1 MSDLTSGSDGGAS
14 CLEVVRDD
22 ARSRYEGYL
31 DGELTTVIDFRRQGD
46 VLTVTH
52 TGTEPRWRGR
62 GLAGETTRLALAD
75 VRTAGLR
82 VRPVCPFTADYLDQ
96 HPEVADL
103 RA

>member
-1 MSDLTSGSDGGAS
+1 MSELTGADDGGS
-14 CLEVVRDD
+14 PRLKVVRDD
-22 ARSRYEGYL
+22 EKSRYEGYL
-31 DGELTTVIDFRRQGD
+31 EGELTTVIDFRREGD

-75 VRTAGLR
+75 VRSAGLR
-82 VRPVCPFTADYLDQ
+82 VRPICPFTADYLDQ